1 MTTFILSLYGRYFLQ
16 SSLATASPRL
26 DKQFLRD
33 ILHYESID
41 QEIALCVLKSV
52 KRHLWYLSPE
62 LIPMALF
69 DPKVPLIEKKSIA
82 LALHDKSPPSNYK
95 KGKPTV
101 LYDSVQSA
109 NTLDELITEESWFML
124 DKARLFLN
132 AIKQEDTM
140 GQLTEN
146 PELWPELEVFQML
159 TLWFKEIEV
168 TNDGS
173 ERAVKHAQDV
183 AFLFHNEKKRE
194 NAFLVKN
201 EHRRIFSKITKKSL
215 NYINTV

>member
-1 MTTFILSLYGRYFLQ
+1 MLFQNLVNTSNDPVNCTPLLPQYIPGSSKDKGFTLKKPGACHHARFMAKAIYILKIFILSHVFNKLTVRQGRVINRMTTFILSLYGRYFLQ

-140 GQLTEN
+140 G
-146 PELWPELEVFQML
+146 
-159 TLWFKEIEV
+159 
-168 TNDGS
+168 
-173 ERAVKHAQDV
+173 
-183 AFLFHNEKKRE
+183 
-194 NAFLVKN
+194 
-201 EHRRIFSKITKKSL
+201 
-215 NYINTV
+215 

>member
-1 MTTFILSLYGRYFLQ
+1 MIFQNLVNTSNDPVNCTPLLPQYIPASSKDEGFTLKKPGACHHARFMAKAIYILKIFILSHVFNKLTVRQGRVINRMTTFILSLYGRYFLQ

-62 LIPMALF
+62 LISMALF

-140 GQLTEN
+140 G
-146 PELWPELEVFQML
+146 
-159 TLWFKEIEV
+159 
-168 TNDGS
+168 
-173 ERAVKHAQDV
+173 
-183 AFLFHNEKKRE
+183 
-194 NAFLVKN
+194 
-201 EHRRIFSKITKKSL
+201 
-215 NYINTV
+215 